1 MQHRKRIFIP
11 IIILIVIGGLTIWYL
26 VSGSRAAGNG
36 AMDASGTVEAVEV
49 IVAPELSGRV
59 AEVLAGQGDTVASG
73 DPLLRLDDSL
83 LQAQR
88 QRANAAVEAAQKN
101 LAVAQTGVDL
111 ARSSLHAAQ
120 ASRDAAQASA
130 QAERIVAQ
138 RALDELYENHDV
150 ALAQAQQAVA
160 AAHRSVR
167 DAQYLWDN
175 YTLPSNQKNLTASEG
190 ISMTLQALE
199 RARIRFEPYKY
210 EDSGNET
217 RKDLK
222 EALDEAQSDHD
233 TAVRRMELENGLQQA
248 QAYLAKA
255 ERDQQNLLQGPN
267 PDDIATLEARLQA
280 IQAAPGQAEAAVEQ
294 AQAGVT
300 QAEDKA
306 AQAQAALEQA
316 QAELDLI
323 DVQIDK
329 LAVFAP
335 TAGVVIARNVE
346 PGEVVQAGAPLL
358 VIGGLDQLKITV
370 YIPEDLYGQIK
381 LGQEAQV
388 TVDSFPGQTFIATV
402 THIADKAEFTPRNV
416 QTVEGRKSTVFAI
429 ELSIDNSNGKLKPGM
444 PADVSFK

>member
-101 LAVAQTGVDL
+101 LAVTQTGIDL
-111 ARSSLHAAQ
+111 ARSALHAAQ

>member
-1 MQHRKRIFIP
+1 MQHRKRILIP
-11 IIILIVIGGLTIWYL
+11 IVILTAVAGLTIWYL

-59 AEVLAGQGDTVASG
+59 AEVLVGQGDTVASG
-73 DPLLRLDDSL
+73 DPILSLDDSL

-88 QRANAAVEAAQKN
+88 QRASAAIEAAQKN
-101 LAVAQTGVDL
+101 LAVAQAGVDL
-111 ARSSLHAAQ
+111 AQSSLHAAE
-120 ASRDAAQASA
+120 ASREAAQASA

-160 AAHRSVR
+160 TAHRSVR

-210 EDSGNET
+210 EDSGDET

-222 EALDEAQSDHD
+222 ETLDEAQSDHD
-233 TAVRRMELENGLQQA
+233 TAVRRMELENGLQQTK
-248 QAYLAKA
+248 AYLAKT
-255 ERDQQNLLQGPN
+255 ERDLQKLQEGPN
-267 PDDIATLEARLQA
+267 PADIATLEARLQA
-280 IQAAPGQAEAAVEQ
+280 IQTAPGQAEAVVEQ

-323 DVQIDK
+323 DVQIEK
-329 LAVFAP
+329 LAVYAP

-358 VIGGLDQLKITV
+358 VIGGLEQLKITV

-381 LGQEAQV
+381 LGQEARV
-388 TVDSFPGQTFIATV
+388 TVDSFPGETFTATV

-429 ELSIDNSNGKLKPGM
+429 ELSMDNSDGKLKPGM
-444 PADVSFK
+444 PADVSFR

>member
-1 MQHRKRIFIP
+1 MQHRKRILIP
-11 IIILIVIGGLTIWYL
+11 IVILIALAGLTIWYL
-26 VSGSRAAGNG
+26 VSGSRAAGSG

-49 IVAPELSGRV
+49 KIAPELSGRV

-73 DPLLRLDDSL
+73 DLILRLDDSL

-88 QRANAAVEAAQKN
+88 QRASAAVEAAQKN

-111 ARSSLHAAQ
+111 AQSSLHAAE

-130 QAERIVAQ
+130 QAERVVAQ

-160 AAHRSVR
+160 AAHRSAR

-175 YTLPSNQKNLTASEG
+175 YTLPSNQKNLTATEG

-233 TAVRRMELENGLQQA
+233 TAVRRMELENGLQQTK
-248 QAYLAKA
+248 AYLAKT
-255 ERDQQNLLQGPN
+255 ERDLQKLQQGPN
-267 PDDIATLEARLQA
+267 PADIATLEARLQA
-280 IQAAPGQAEAAVEQ
+280 IQTAPGQAEAAVQQ

-300 QAEDKA
+300 QAEDKT

-323 DVQIDK
+323 DVQIEK
-329 LAVFAP
+329 LAVYAP

-381 LGQEAQV
+381 LGQEARV
-388 TVDSFPGQTFIATV
+388 TVDSFPGETFTATV

-429 ELSIDNSNGKLKPGM
+429 ELSIDNSDGKLKPGM
-444 PADVSFK
+444 PADVSFR